1 MTMACTTYPSWL
13 SEYDWN
19 LEDYTSL
26 NAMQA
31 QGMSLNYANPQLES
45 AVYKEEPSQSRFSV
59 LQST

>member
-1 MTMACTTYPSWL
+1 
-13 SEYDWN
+13 

-59 LQST
+59 LHAINLTRLEYRGIFCSCIP